1 MIGAPCCVV
10 DAGTLV
16 VAGALQPGGAR
27 KTERIRA
34 RSASAC
40 AQPAVPI
47 ATGIRRP
54 GRRAVA
60 TSRGIRVFTG
70 PSFLA
75 SCTSVDRATCSFEH
89 IPKYR
94 IRDSPDDSR
103 TGLNSSDFLASLEA
117 RRELPAATRTTGG

>member
-47 ATGIRRP
+47 ATGIGRP

-60 TSRGIRVFTG
+60 TSRGVRVFT
-70 PSFLA
+70 
-75 SCTSVDRATCSFEH
+75 VRAFWRAAPAW
-89 IPKYR
+89 IAR
-94 IRDSPDDSR
+94 NAASR
-103 TGLNSSDFLASLEA
+103 TYQKIVSGIPQMTP
-117 RRELPAATRTTGG
+117 ELV